1 MLWCRKLRQYLCN
14 VSLKFMRKP
23 KTIQQLI
30 KEMDQRYLEMY
41 HERNNPKNP
50 NEDWPER
57 KEQKR

>member
-1 MLWCRKLRQYLCN
+1 
-14 VSLKFMRKP
+14 MRKP

-50 NEDWPER
+50 NKDWPER

>member
-1 MLWCRKLRQYLCN
+1 
-14 VSLKFMRKP
+14 MRKP
-23 KTIQQLI
+23 DAIQQLI

-57 KEQKR
+57 KHQELKQAGFFMRRDLQGGSS